1 MQASDLKRLTLVGIF
16 IFGALAVMGLIYS
29 YLLTDLD
36 IKADDIK
43 AEDIKAEIATLNYKY
58 QLGSSFDDIETKPP
72 ATTVSYNETIDTINT
87 KRLEYAKAY
96 QSATSSPLKQQV
108 TDDARSY
115 YVTSMTTLLPYW
127 YGTPWDFNGTSKVP
141 QQGDIACGYYVTT
154 VLEDSGLKVERNKL
168 AQQASENII
177 KSLTS
182 EAHIERFSN
191 TSLDDFIEVIVS
203 WGEGLY
209 IVGLDFHVGYIW
221 HDGQQIHFIHSSI
234 PPTYSVLSEPAN
246 KSIVLA
252 NSNYRVLGK
261 ISEDD
266 ELIKKWLLGSEFK
279 TLL

>member
-1 MQASDLKRLTLVGIF
+1 MQASNIKRFTLASIF
-16 IFGALAVMGLIYS
+16 LFTALAVMGLLYT
-29 YLLTDLD
+29 YLITDLD
-36 IKADDIK
+36 IKTTDIK
-43 AEDIKAEIATLNYKY
+43 AKIATLNYKY

-72 ATTVSYNETIDTINT
+72 ATTVSYNETINT

-96 QSATSSPLKQQV
+96 QPATSLPLKQQV
-108 TDDARSY
+108 IEDARSY

-141 QQGDIACGYYVTT
+141 QHGSIACGYYLTT
-154 VLEDSGLKVERNKL
+154 VLADSGLKVERNKL

-182 EAHIERFSN
+182 EKHIKRFSN
-191 TSLDDFIEVIVS
+191 TSLDDFIEVIDI

-209 IVGLDFHVGYIW
+209 VVGLDFHVGYIW

-234 PPTYSVLSEPAN
+234 QPTYSVLSEPAN
-246 KSIVLA
+246 KSTVLE

-261 ISEDD
+261 ISEDN

-279 TLL
+279 TL